1 MAESRLPGVVDH
13 HVHLGLVDHD
23 LLAGG
28 AVVRV
33 HDLGWDPDLVGALR
47 PAGVEVRAVGPFHT
61 AVGGYPAGRPW
72 APAGAVRQLA
82 AVEDAVAAV
91 EDVEARGLSGFKIAL
106 HAGMPLLSDE
116 VLATAVRAAQAA
128 GLPVLVHA
136 EGPGQVERA
145 VDVRADVLVHA
156 PWTER
161 VPDDVLRRGR
171 AMTWISTLA
180 IHAGYGNVRM
190 ATRRARP
197 SVRSRIPGD
206 SPALATAVDNVRRF
220 RALGGR
226 VVYGTD
232 MGNGPTP
239 VGVNADEIRLLELA
253 GMTGEDLIGAVCTGA
268 TTLTS
273 PHPRPTDAADLVT
286 WLADAHRVGANPVPS
301 RREPSAEIDEG
312 DR

>member
-1 MAESRLPGVVDH
+1 MGELPGVVDH

-23 LLAGG
+23 RLADGP
-28 AVVRV
+28 VVEV
-33 HDLGWDPDLVGALR
+33 HDLGWDPALVGAFR

-61 AVGGYPAGRPW
+61 AVGGYPAGRSW

-82 AVEDAVAAV
+82 SVEDAVAAV
-91 EDVEARGLSGFKIAL
+91 EDVEAQGFSGFKIAL

-116 VLATAVRAAQAA
+116 LLATAVRAAQAA

-145 VDVRADVLVHA
+145 VDARADVLVHA
-156 PWTER
+156 PWTEP
-161 VPDDVLRRGR
+161 VPDEVLRRGH

-180 IHAGYGNVRM
+180 IHAG
-190 ATRRARP
+190 
-197 SVRSRIPGD
+197 

-220 RALGGR
+220 RAVGGR

-239 VGVNADEIRLLELA
+239 VGVNAAEVRLLELA
-253 GMTGEDLIGAVCTGA
+253 GMTGEELLGAVCTGS
-268 TTLTS
+268 TTLAS
-273 PHPRPTDAADLVT
+273 PYPRPTDAGSLLA
-286 WLADAHRVGANPVPS
+286 WLATA
-301 RREPSAEIDEG
+301 RRTS
-312 DR
+312 

>member
-28 AVVRV
+28 PVVRV
-33 HDLGWDPDLVGALR
+33 HDLGWDPSVIGSLR

-61 AVGGYPAGRPW
+61 AVGGYPAGRSW
-72 APAGAVRQLA
+72 APPAAVRQLA
-82 AVEDAVAAV
+82 TVRDAVAAV
-91 EDVEARGLSGFKIAL
+91 EDVEAQGLDGFKIAL

-116 VLATAVRAAQAA
+116 LLATAVRAAQAA

-136 EGPGQVERA
+136 EGPGQVQRA
-145 VDVRADVLVHA
+145 IDVRADVLVHA

-161 VPDDVLRRGR
+161 VPDEVLARGTG
-171 AMTWISTLA
+171 MPWISTLA
-180 IHAGYGNVRM
+180 IHAGYGNVRT

-197 SVRSRIPGD
+197 SVRSRIPGT

-239 VGVNADEIRLLELA
+239 VGVNAEEILLLGEAGLA
-253 GMTGEDLIGAVCTGA
+253 GEELLAAVTYGEPA
-268 TTLTS
+268 LTS
-273 PHPRPTDAADLVT
+273 PHPLPTTAAELVT
-286 WLADAHRVGANPVPS
+286 WLADA
-301 RREPSAEIDEG
+301 RRLTEHDV
-312 DR
+312 

>member
-28 AVVRV
+28 PVVRV
-33 HDLGWDPDLVGALR
+33 HDLGWDPSVIGSLR

-61 AVGGYPAGRPW
+61 AVGGYPAGRSW

-82 AVEDAVAAV
+82 SVEDAVAAV

-161 VPDDVLRRGR
+161 VPDEVLRRGR

-180 IHAGYGNVRM
+180 IHGGH
-190 ATRRARP
+190 
-197 SVRSRIPGD
+197 D
-206 SPALATAVDNVRRF
+206 SPALAAAVDNVRRF
-220 RALGGR
+220 RAVGGR

-239 VGVNADEIRLLELA
+239 VGVNAEEIRLLELA
-253 GMTGEDLIGAVCTGA
+253 GMTGEDLIDAVCTGA
-268 TTLTS
+268 TALTS
-273 PHPRPTDAADLVT
+273 PHPRPTDAGSLIA
-286 WLADAHRVGANPVPS
+286 WLAAA
-301 RREPSAEIDEG
+301 RRTP
-312 DR
+312 